1 MAEEIET
8 GTNEPDETPA
18 LGRRSRRRAADGQRP
33 VVPAPRKAA
42 AGPRRRGGVAKPART
57 VVILAMVGGLIV
69 AAGLPAYAAWNP
81 GTGEKTVEQVAADNS
96 QSLLVASNVTTTDL
110 SRDSYSATT
119 ADELAAKK
127 AAEAAAAAAARAA
140 ASSSAA
146 SVPASSVN
154 LNMVAPGSGAVRW
167 PLDMSQITVGRGLGA
182 DGYHQGVDLLGAFGT
197 NEYAAAAGTVSFAG
211 WSGGYGQVVFIDH
224 VINGVSVSTAYAHM
238 STILVSQGQ
247 SVSAG
252 QIIGLMGMTG
262 SATANHLHFEV
273 RVNGGI
279 VDPYAWLQQN
289 AG

>member
-1 MAEEIET
+1 MAEEIDT
-8 GTNEPDETPA
+8 DASGSDETPV
-18 LGRRSRRRAADGQRP
+18 LGRRSRRQVADRQGRGPRAARVSGSR
-33 VVPAPRKAA
+33 
-42 AGPRRRGGVAKPART
+42 PRRRGGVAKPART
-57 VVILAMVGGLIV
+57 VVVVAMVGGLIV

-81 GTGEKTVEQVAADNS
+81 GSGEKTVEQLAADNS
-96 QSLLVASNVTTTDL
+96 QSLLVASTVTTSDL
-110 SRDSYSATT
+110 SRGSYSATT

-140 ASSSAA
+140 SSSAA

-154 LNMVAPGSGAVRW
+154 LNMVAPGSGQVRW
-167 PLDMSQITVGRGLGA
+167 PLDMSQIIVGRGLGA

-197 NEYAAAAGTVSFAG
+197 YEYAAAAGTVSFAG

-238 STILVSQGQ
+238 STVLVSQGQ
-247 SVSAG
+247 TVTAG
-252 QIIGLMGMTG
+252 QVIGLMGMTG

>member
-1 MAEEIET
+1 MAEEIDNDPSDA
-8 GTNEPDETPA
+8 NEASA
-18 LGRRSRRRAADGQRP
+18 LGRRSRRQMADRQRRAPRAAR
-33 VVPAPRKAA
+33 AATPR
-42 AGPRRRGGVAKPART
+42 AGRGGIAKPART

-81 GTGEKTVEQVAADNS
+81 GSNEMTVEQMAAVNS
-96 QSLLVASNVTTTDL
+96 QSLVVASDVTTGDL
-110 SRDSYSATT
+110 ARDSYAATT
-119 ADELAAKK
+119 SDELDAKK

-140 ASSSAA
+140 SSAASAA
-146 SVPASSVN
+146 SVPSSVN

-167 PLDMSQITVGRGLGA
+167 PLDMSQITVGRGFGA

-247 SVSAG
+247 TVQAG
-252 QIIGLMGMTG
+252 QLIGLMGMTG

-273 RVNGGI
+273 RINGGT
-279 VDPYAWLQQN
+279 VDPWAWLVQN